1 VSQLEVWGYGA
12 AGGSAAA
19 ALTLGLAAVALV
31 LRGRYP
37 VLTICLVAL
46 ALTLCATFAGE
57 PFSAT
62 SVVTFLAGFFSV
74 GAMAARRRSLVALGI
89 ALVLA
94 VFAVDPLTVND
105 YLAVALS
112 SIALPW
118 LLGALWLRRD
128 SGRREDQRRREAAEL
143 AVAAERLRLAQE
155 LHDTVSHNVGM
166 IAVQA
171 GAADVLLDKDP
182 AASRRSLH
190 AIEDGARA
198 TLLELRR
205 LLGLLR
211 ADDPAAVAAPT
222 TLAGLPGLIAPLEG
236 AGVRVDLQALG
247 APVLLPSEVETA
259 AYRVVQEALTN
270 VLAHAGPCRVHVTL
284 RYRPESLDVDV
295 RDDGA
300 ATGDP
305 GPSGYGLT
313 GIRERVGALGGSVTA
328 GPQPGG
334 GFEVHALLPLG
345 AR

>member
-1 VSQLEVWGYGA
+1 
-12 AGGSAAA
+12 
-19 ALTLGLAAVALV
+19 
-31 LRGRYP
+31 
-37 VLTICLVAL
+37 
-46 ALTLCATFAGE
+46 
-57 PFSAT
+57 
-62 SVVTFLAGFFSV
+62 
-74 GAMAARRRSLVALGI
+74 
-89 ALVLA
+89 
-94 VFAVDPLTVND
+94 
-105 YLAVALS
+105 
-112 SIALPW
+112 
-118 LLGALWLRRD
+118 
-128 SGRREDQRRREAAEL
+128 
-143 AVAAERLRLAQE
+143 
-155 LHDTVSHNVGM
+155 
-166 IAVQA
+166 
-171 GAADVLLDKDP
+171 
-182 AASRRSLH
+182 
-190 AIEDGARA
+190 
-198 TLLELRR
+198 
-205 LLGLLR
+205 
-211 ADDPAAVAAPT
+211 VAAPT

-300 ATGDP
+300 ATDDP